1 MEMTPQEIVGS
12 YRRATNKSEQIKI
25 LSELNAYSKEDI
37 KKILE
42 DQGVT
47 VKTPGRKK
55 KSAVRKAEVAPVQQ
69 DECTEA
75 AVPEEKDPANNE
87 TEQDTKAAGCISEI
101 VLQAIRREKVLIQ
114 EQIDA
119 AKNLIVKQ
127 MELVRAADE
136 TIKKKEQELQKLAEY
151 EKRGREAV

>member
-25 LSELNAYSKEDI
+25 LSELNACSKEDI

-55 KSAVRKAEVAPVQQ
+55 KSAFRKAEVAPVQQ
-69 DECTEA
+69 FL
-75 AVPEEKDPANNE
+75 PL
-87 TEQDTKAAGCISEI
+87 TKA
-101 VLQAIRREKVLIQ
+101 
-114 EQIDA
+114 
-119 AKNLIVKQ
+119 
-127 MELVRAADE
+127 LVRAYNMFNERAN
-136 TIKKKEQELQKLAEY
+136 
-151 EKRGREAV
+151 G

>member
-25 LSELNAYSKEDI
+25 LSELNACSKEDI
-37 KKILE
+37 TKILK

-55 KSAVRKAEVAPVQQ
+55 KEAVRKAAVAPVQQ
-69 DECTEA
+69 DECTVA
-75 AVPEEKDPANNE
+75 AVPEEKDPERNE
-87 TEQDTKAAGCISEI
+87 TEQAEKAAGCIPEI

-114 EQIDA
+114 EKIDA

-127 MELVRAADE
+127 MKLVRAANE
-136 TIKKKEQELQKLAEY
+136 TIKKKEQELQELSEY

>member
-25 LSELNAYSKEDI
+25 LSELNACSKEDI

-55 KSAVRKAEVAPVQQ
+55 KSVVRKEEVAPVQQ

-87 TEQDTKAAGCISEI
+87 TEQAEKAAGCIPEI
-101 VLQAIRREKVLIQ
+101 ALQAIRREKVLIQ

-119 AKNLIVKQ
+119 AKNMIVKQ
-127 MELVRAADE
+127 MELVRAANE
-136 TIKKKEQELQKLAEY
+136 TIKKKEQEFQELSEY

>member
-25 LSELNAYSKEDI
+25 LSELNACSKEDI
-37 KKILE
+37 TKILK

-55 KSAVRKAEVAPVQQ
+55 KSAVRKAAVAPVQQ

-87 TEQDTKAAGCISEI
+87 TEQDTKAAGCIPEI
-101 VLQAIRREKVLIQ
+101 VLQAIHREKVLIQ

-119 AKNLIVKQ
+119 AKNMIVKQ

-136 TIKKKEQELQKLAEY
+136 TIKKKEQELQELTEY

>member
-25 LSELNAYSKEDI
+25 LSELNACSKEDI

-55 KSAVRKAEVAPVQQ
+55 KSAVRKAEVVPVQQ

-87 TEQDTKAAGCISEI
+87 TEQDSKAAGCIPEI

-127 MELVRAADE
+127 MELVRAANE
-136 TIKKKEQELQKLAEY
+136 TIKKKEQELQELAEY

>member
-1 MEMTPQEIVGS
+1 MEMTPQEIVGR

-25 LSELNAYSKEDI
+25 LSELNACSKEDI
-37 KKILE
+37 TKILE

-47 VKTPGRKK
+47 VKKPGRKK
-55 KSAVRKAEVAPVQQ
+55 KAAVAPVQQ
-69 DECTEA
+69 DEHTEA
-75 AVPEEKDPANNE
+75 AVPEEKDPEGNE
-87 TEQDTKAAGCISEI
+87 TEQDQKAAGCIPEI

-127 MELVRAADE
+127 MELVRAAEE
-136 TIKKKEQELQKLAEY
+136 TIQKKEQELQELAEY